1 MNSDARPKV
10 MVTESIDSAG
20 FEYLQEFAQVITPAA
35 PNEAAIMADAG
46 DVDAMLVRVAPITA
60 RVIDAAPHLRHIQ
73 KHGVGVDAID
83 VDHATARGIPVSFTP
98 EANATAVAEHAVT
111 AALAAFKRLAVQD
124 AIVSAGQWRPA
135 MTLPVHELSGR
146 TAGVVGGGRIGRKV
160 VHALVHGFGMRGLIF
175 DPFLTPADVTDEGI
189 ELTATL
195 PELLQQADLVSL
207 HVPLT
212 SATRHLIDAEALAAM
227 RPTAVLVN
235 TCRGPVV
242 DEDALAWA
250 LESGQIAGAAIDVFA
265 EEPPA
270 SSPLLD
276 APNVL
281 LTPHFAGLTVESN
294 RRMAVHAASE
304 VRRVLAGEPPQW
316 CINPAA
322 LEASA

>member
-1 MNSDARPKV
+1 MTGADRPTV

-20 FEYLQEFAQVITPAA
+20 IEYLRKFARVVTPTA
-35 PNEAAIMADAG
+35 PDEAAIMDDAG
-46 DVDAMLVRVAPITA
+46 RVDAMLVRVAPITA
-60 RVIDAAPHLRHIQ
+60 RVIDAAPRLRHIQ

-111 AALAAFKRLAVQD
+111 AALAAFKRLAIQD
-124 AIVSAGQWRPA
+124 AIVSAGEWRAA
-135 MTLPVHELSGR
+135 MTLPVHELDGR

-175 DPFLTPADVTDEGI
+175 DPYLTPADVADERI

-195 PELLQQADLVSL
+195 PELLRQADLVSL

-212 SATRHLIDAEALAAM
+212 PATRHLIDADALAAM

-242 DEDALAWA
+242 DEAALAQA
-250 LESGQIAGAAIDVFA
+250 LEAGQIAGAAIDVFA

-270 SSPLLD
+270 SSPLLL
-276 APNVL
+276 APNVTL
-281 LTPHFAGLTVESN
+281 SPHFAGLTVESN

-304 VRRVLAGEPPQW
+304 IRRVLAGEPPRW

>member
-1 MNSDARPKV
+1 MNSDARPNV

-20 FEYLQEFAQVITPAA
+20 FESLQKFAQVITPAA
-35 PNEAAIMADAG
+35 PDEAAIMADAG

-60 RVIDAAPHLRHIQ
+60 RVIDAAPRLRHIQ

-175 DPFLTPADVTDEGI
+175 DPYLTPADLADEDI

-195 PELLQQADLVSL
+195 PELLQRADLVSL

-212 SATRHLIDAEALAAM
+212 PATRHLIDAEALAAM

-242 DEDALAWA
+242 DEDALARA

-304 VRRVLAGEPPQW
+304 VGRVLAGEPPQW

-322 LEASA
+322 LEAST

>member
-1 MNSDARPKV
+1 MTAAARPTV

-35 PNEAAIMADAG
+35 PDEAAIMADAG

-60 RVIDAAPHLRHIQ
+60 QVIDAAPHLRHIQ

-135 MTLPVHELSGR
+135 MTLPVHELAGR

-212 SATRHLIDAEALAAM
+212 PATRHLIDAEALAAM

-242 DEDALAWA
+242 DEDALARA

-294 RRMAVHAASE
+294 RRMAVHAAAE
-304 VRRVLAGEPPQW
+304 VRRVLAGEPPRW

>member
-1 MNSDARPKV
+1 MTADEVPTV
-10 MVTESIDSAG
+10 MVTEAIDPIG
-20 FEYLQEFAQVITPAA
+20 IEHLLEFARVVTPAA
-35 PNEAAIMADAG
+35 PDETAILNDAG
-46 DVDAMLVRVAPITA
+46 GVDAMLVRVAPITA
-60 RVIDAAPHLRHIQ
+60 RVIDAAPRLRHIQ

-111 AALAAFKRLAVQD
+111 AALAAFKRLAIQD

-135 MTLPVHELSGR
+135 MTLPVHELAGR

-160 VHALVHGFGMRGLIF
+160 IHALVHGFGMRGLIF

-207 HVPLT
+207 HVPL
-212 SATRHLIDAEALAAM
+212 SPATRRLIDATALAAM

-242 DEDALAWA
+242 DEDALARA
-250 LESGQIAGAAIDVFA
+250 LESGQIAGAAIDVF
-265 EEPPA
+265 EQEPPA
-270 SSPLLD
+270 SSPLLH
-276 APNVL
+276 APNVTL
-281 LTPHFAGLTVESN
+281 SPHFAGLTVESN

-304 VRRVLAGEPPQW
+304 VRRVLAGEPPRW

-322 LEASA
+322 LGAST

>member
-1 MNSDARPKV
+1 MTDADRPTV
-10 MVTESIDSAG
+10 MVTESIDPAG
-20 FEYLQEFAQVITPAA
+20 IEYLRRFAQIVTPAA
-35 PNEAAIMADAG
+35 PDEAVIMADAG
-46 DVDAMLVRVAPITA
+46 RVDAMLVRVAPITA
-60 RVIDAAPHLRHIQ
+60 RVIDAAPRLRHIQ

-83 VDHATARGIPVSFTP
+83 VAHATARGIPISFTP

-111 AALAAFKRLAVQD
+111 TALSAFKRLAIQD
-124 AIVSAGQWRPA
+124 AIVSAGQWRAA
-135 MTLPVHELSGR
+135 MTLPVHELAGR

-175 DPFLTPADVTDEGI
+175 DPYLTPADVTDEEI

-212 SATRHLIDAEALAAM
+212 PATRHLIDAEALAAM

-242 DEDALAWA
+242 DEAALAQA
-250 LESGQIAGAAIDVFA
+250 LDDGRIAGAAIDVF
-265 EEPPA
+265 EREPPA
-270 SSPLLD
+270 SSPLLE

-281 LTPHFAGLTVESN
+281 LSPHFAGLTTESN

-304 VRRVLAGEPPQW
+304 VRRVLAGEPPRW
-316 CINPAA
+316 CINPAV
-322 LEASA
+322 LGAST

>member
-1 MNSDARPKV
+1 MTADARPTV
-10 MVTESIDSAG
+10 MVTESIDPAG
-20 FEYLQEFAQVITPAA
+20 IEYLRRFAQVVTPAA
-35 PNEAAIMADAG
+35 PDEAAIVDDAG
-46 DVDAMLVRVAPITA
+46 CVDAMLVRVAPITA
-60 RVIDAAPHLRHIQ
+60 RVIDAAPRLRHIQ

-83 VDHATARGIPVSFTP
+83 VAHATARGIPVSFTP

-111 AALAAFKRLAVQD
+111 AALAAFKRLAIQD

-135 MTLPVHELSGR
+135 MTLPVHELAGR

-175 DPFLTPADVTDEGI
+175 DPFLTPADLADEGI

-195 PELLQQADLVSL
+195 TELLQQADLVSL

-212 SATRHLIDAEALAAM
+212 PATRHLIDADALSAM

-242 DEDALAWA
+242 DEDALARA

-270 SSPLLD
+270 SSPLLH

-304 VRRVLAGEPPQW
+304 VRRVLAGEPPRW
-316 CINPAA
+316 CINAAA
-322 LEASA
+322 LEASV

>member
-1 MNSDARPKV
+1 MTGADRPTV
-10 MVTESIDSAG
+10 MVTESIDPAG
-20 FEYLQEFAQVITPAA
+20 IENLREFAQIVTPAA
-35 PNEAAIMADAG
+35 PDEAAIMDEAG
-46 DVDAMLVRVAPITA
+46 RVDAMLVRVAPITA
-60 RVIDAAPHLRHIQ
+60 QVIDAAPRLRHIQ

-124 AIVSAGQWRPA
+124 AIVSAGKWRPA
-135 MTLPVHELSGR
+135 MTLPVHELDGR

-160 VHALVHGFGMRGLIF
+160 IHALVHGFGMRGLIF
-175 DPFLTPADVTDEGI
+175 DPYLTPADVADEGI

-195 PELLQQADLVSL
+195 PELLRQADLVSL

-212 SATRHLIDAEALAAM
+212 PATRHLINAEALAAM

-242 DEDALAWA
+242 DEAALAQA

-265 EEPPA
+265 EEPPT
-270 SSPLLD
+270 SSPLLL
-276 APNVL
+276 APNVTL
-281 LTPHFAGLTVESN
+281 SPHFAGLTVESN
-294 RRMAVHAASE
+294 RRMAVHAAAE
-304 VRRVLAGEPPQW
+304 IQRVLAGEPPRW

-322 LEASA
+322 RKASA